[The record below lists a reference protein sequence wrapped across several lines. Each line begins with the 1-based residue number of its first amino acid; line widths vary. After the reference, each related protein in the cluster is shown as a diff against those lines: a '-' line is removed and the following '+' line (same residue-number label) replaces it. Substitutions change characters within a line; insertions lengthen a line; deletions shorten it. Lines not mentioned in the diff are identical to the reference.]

1 MPFEYALIMAG
12 GSQINHR
19 ESHQQQEYNNL
30 YKKGGKNNIMSHEII
45 PSNLICSLMSNQ
57 HLLSVTDYIILF
69 PKSRDHMA
77 INHQA
82 VWSLSI
88 CDHYYDTSKGQNIV
102 VLQNVLKVRLAEKGE
117 C

>member
-1 MPFEYALIMAG
+1 
-12 GSQINHR
+12 
-19 ESHQQQEYNNL
+19 
-30 YKKGGKNNIMSHEII
+30 MSHEII